1 MEPQKSVAV
10 FGLGALGLSVIQAAK
25 KAGATDIVG
34 VDINESKFKGAEEM
48 VKKHSKRIYKDTL
61 GSYLL
66 IIGRNLLCESF
77 QIRGRRKR

>member
-48 VKKHSKRIYKDTL
+48 VYIKVGKLKYKDTL
-61 GSYLL
+61 DKFVSSHSRAQPSL
-66 IIGRNLLCESF
+66 
-77 QIRGRRKR
+77 

>member
-48 VKKHSKRIYKDTL
+48 VYIKWKTKI
-61 GSYLL
+61 
-66 IIGRNLLCESF
+66 
-77 QIRGRRKR
+77 